1 MTTDLK
7 CRVCNEELYVPPL
20 LTYENSPISAQ
31 DFHNEPNQV
40 NNNITINIYQCSKCH
55 LIQHILPPV
64 SYYKDVIRAVSVS
77 PEIKK
82 DKTRHFEQWINKNNL
97 INKKYIEIGCGTGDY
112 LDVIRSVG
120 MNKIFGLEH
129 SAKNIIECKL
139 KELNV
144 SQGYLDKKSL
154 VNLKESNFDA
164 FGIFSFMEHW
174 PNPKQS
180 LSLLCDLLTK
190 DAVGIIEVPNFEMIS
205 KKGLF
210 TEFTVD
216 HIFYFNQSS
225 LSHLLE
231 SCGFEIISIKAIW
244 FDYILSVEVKKKSP
258 LVVENFE
265 SKFKSL
271 NAELNNYIDQFNGKE
286 VVVWGAGHQS
296 LTIISLSKIYER
308 ISYIVDSAKFK
319 QNKFTSG
326 TNIKITPPEF
336 LNLEKPDAL
345 IIIAA
350 GYSDEVKKI
359 VLDQYKFIKN
369 IAIVREDNLE
379 VFSA

>member
-1 MTTDLK
+1 M
-7 CRVCNEELYVPPL
+7 
-20 LTYENSPISAQ
+20 
-31 DFHNEPNQV
+31 
-40 NNNITINIYQCSKCH
+40 
-55 LIQHILPPV
+55 
-64 SYYKDVIRAVSVS
+64 
-77 PEIKK
+77 
-82 DKTRHFEQWINKNNL
+82 
-97 INKKYIEIGCGTGDY
+97 
-112 LDVIRSVG
+112 
-120 MNKIFGLEH
+120 
-129 SAKNIIECKL
+129 
-139 KELNV
+139 
-144 SQGYLDKKSL
+144 
-154 VNLKESNFDA
+154 
-164 FGIFSFMEHW
+164 
-174 PNPKQS
+174 
-180 LSLLCDLLTK
+180 
-190 DAVGIIEVPNFEMIS
+190 
-205 KKGLF
+205 
-210 TEFTVD
+210 
-216 HIFYFNQSS
+216 
-225 LSHLLE
+225 
-231 SCGFEIISIKAIW
+231 
-244 FDYILSVEVKKKSP
+244 
-258 LVVENFE
+258 VENFE